1 MHAAAVAVAVGR
13 GHRRPARTAE
23 TECEPDRQ
31 AWVCLRR
38 VERCVRGREL
48 LRVRGLC
55 RAVGVGGSYS
65 RASAFDSLADV
76 IGHWHLRGYGRWMIA
91 DRKTNEPLGVVGLM
105 CPAGWPE
112 PEIAWT
118 VFEKAEG
125 KGIAFEAAC
134 FARTYAY
141 EVLGW
146 QTLVSCVLPGN
157 TRSAALAKRMK
168 ATQEEDFHHTDLG
181 VLNVFRH
188 LPPED
193 VT

>member
-1 MHAAAVAVAVGR
+1 MIPLKHTTISIPVFEEGRLRYRAPAWEDFEAFADFRASPRAA
-13 GHRRPARTAE
+13 
-23 TECEPDRQ
+23 
-31 AWVCLRR
+31 
-38 VERCVRGREL
+38 
-48 LRVRGLC
+48 
-55 RAVGVGGSYS
+55 GVGGPYS

-118 VFEKAEG
+118 VFDKAEG

-134 FARTYAY
+134 FTRTYAY

-188 LPPED
+188 LPPEAA
-193 VT
+193 T